1 MVVESVKFL
10 SRAQFYV
17 QYGSAAAKTVEEAVE
32 ELMMSVLSEDV
43 DDECN
48 VSMSE
53 SDVETDAN
61 DLSEERGSSE
71 DVTIVDSAA
80 GTGPVTAT
88 AATPAQ

>member
-1 MVVESVKFL
+1 M
-10 SRAQFYV
+10 SRAQFYD
-17 QYGSAAAKTVEEAVE
+17 QFGS
-32 ELMMSVLSEDV
+32 SEDV

-61 DLSEERGSSE
+61 DSSEERESPSE

-80 GTGPVTAT
+80 SAGPVTAT